1 MRASKQRE
9 ELPLLGRTGDENLEL
24 HAETGGSSFKCWEQL
39 NTDAMT
45 TGSKLQL
52 APGLW
57 GERGAGRG
65 GVKTTQCAT
74 LLCSQKP
81 CKEEKKCKYIK
92 KNIKP

>member
-1 MRASKQRE
+1 MQASTQRE
-9 ELPLLGRTGDENLEL
+9 ELPLGRTGDENLEL

-57 GERGAGRG
+57 GERGARG
-65 GVKTTQCAT
+65 NEHNPVCYAALQSKTV
-74 LLCSQKP
+74 
-81 CKEEKKCKYIK
+81 
-92 KNIKP
+92 